1 MARRKGKTTMNP
13 LAWRREHQL
22 ALLLGTVLGI
32 ALGLLVGCA
41 LNNIHLAALQQ
52 WVAAGHGV
60 RWALLGAFFGA
71 GVIYIQRLLRT

>member
-1 MARRKGKTTMNP
+1 MRKGKKTMNP
-13 LAWRREHQL
+13 LTWQRRHQV

-32 ALGLLVGCA
+32 VAGLLVGYVH
-41 LNNIHLAALQQ
+41 NDVHLTTLQL
-52 WVAAGHGV
+52 WLRAGPGL